1 MTLRNTSGR
10 LKGINPIDCHVGARI
25 RRRRVE
31 LGMSQEKLGEAL
43 GLTFQQVQKYERGA
57 NRVGASRLYDMGRIL
72 GVEIGWFFADMP
84 DAVAASSPAAV
95 HFGANPAP
103 TLHAKGHDHTLLT
116 ITRRLPS
123 LSREAVQA
131 VAEMVRSLERI
142 EGRNPAEDAPR
153 QIDDEAAAKRMFD
166 AIRHHPPRQSQP
178 DIPAA

>member
-1 MTLRNTSGR
+1 MTPRNTSGR

-103 TLHAKGHDHTLLT
+103 TLHAKGHDHTLLA

-123 LSREAVQA
+123 LSPEALQV
-131 VAEMVRSLERI
+131 VCDLIRSLERADSLYLIRSMREISDRAVI
-142 EGRNPAEDAPR
+142 EMTAGTLADSTG
-153 QIDDEAAAKRMFD
+153 
-166 AIRHHPPRQSQP
+166 RQSP
-178 DIPAA
+178 PGIPAA